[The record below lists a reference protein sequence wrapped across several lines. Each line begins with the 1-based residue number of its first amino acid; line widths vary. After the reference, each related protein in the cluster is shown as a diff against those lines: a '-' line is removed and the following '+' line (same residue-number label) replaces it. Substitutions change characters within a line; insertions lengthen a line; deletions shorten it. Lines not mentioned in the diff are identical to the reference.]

1 MLKVKGKFLP
11 VTCKPDWLL
20 KQLRKANSGL
30 KTTDSLATSN
40 LIRRLS
46 LNTVCE
52 EARCPNRGI
61 CYSNKTATFLI
72 LGDICTRNCSFCNVN
87 GGIPR
92 VVDESEPE
100 RIADAV
106 KTLGIKHVVI
116 TSVTRDD
123 LLDGGAKQFAK
134 TINVLRNRI
143 DGITIEVLTPDFK
156 GSKDSLSIV
165 VAAKPDI
172 YAHNIETVE
181 RLYPSVRN
189 RAVYKRSLVLL
200 RDIKSM
206 NSKITTKSGFMLGLG
221 EEHSEI
227 LQTLYDLKEAGCD
240 IVTIGQYLSPSKAHH
255 PVIRYASEEEFTY
268 WGEIA
273 RKLCFKAVFSA
284 PLVRSSFA
292 LTVLR

>member
-1 MLKVKGKFLP
+1 M
-11 VTCKPDWLL
+11 TCKPGWLL

-72 LGDICTRNCSFCNVN
+72 LGDICTRNCSFCNIN

-92 VVDESEPE
+92 IVDESEPE

-143 DGITIEVLTPDFK
+143 DGIAIEVLTPDFK

-200 RDIKSM
+200 RDIRSM
-206 NSKITTKSGFMLGLG
+206 NSKIIAKSGLMLGLG
-221 EEHSEI
+221 EEYSEI
-227 LQTLYDLKEAGCD
+227 LQTLYDLRDAGCD

-255 PVIRYASEEEFTY
+255 PVVRYASEEEFTY

-273 RKLCFKAVFSA
+273 KGLGFKAVFSA